1 MSGAVGGIIL
11 SVQIVFALF
20 LIFFMDSY
28 GDSAYFTT
36 EQYVICRDIMV
47 MLLLGF
53 GYLMTFLEKFGL
65 GAVGFTMI
73 LTVVNMELN
82 IMIEGVLKKVFFEG
96 AMADFKQS
104 LTLGTIID
112 AEFSAATLLITYG
125 AMIGRLSPLQMCG
138 IAVAE
143 SFFTL

>member
-1 MSGAVGGIIL
+1 
-11 SVQIVFALF
+11 
-20 LIFFMDSY
+20 
-28 GDSAYFTT
+28 
-36 EQYVICRDIMV
+36 

-125 AMIGRLSPLQMCG
+125 AMIGRLSPLQMCS

-143 SFFTL
+143 SFFYALNKVCIVFGYLQVEDVGGTLTIHMFGAFFGLAASFVS